1 MSSMCLLV
9 TQKFLLEKTDM
20 SNCSNKL
27 IISFAAIFSLGG
39 TASVLAQTG
48 TGEKSSRYALEEI
61 IVSARRIEE
70 GLQDAPIAVTA
81 ISGTELEN
89 RGALDIVDFAD
100 IAPNVSLKTNGA
112 VSGFAAA
119 PRTSIRGIGQ
129 SDFVI
134 NTDPAVGMYADGVY
148 LGRSIGSVLDL
159 VDVERVEALRGP
171 QGTLFG
177 RNSTGGAINIISKK
191 PEVGGEAYGNIAVS
205 IGEEGYS
212 LIRASAN
219 IPLGDASAI
228 RLSALKRARDGFIPV
243 LAYDNLSLGAE
254 DVQGL
259 KAAFRWQP
267 SDTFTLDVDADLS
280 EREDSAAPIIG
291 VDFGDLSVGE
301 TGLDN
306 PSNGFS
312 TSLMARRFN
321 REPGGPPIAPPVF
334 PYQSTDPLCGTDPA
348 YRDSSSTCL
357 GDFYSSSR
365 DGSWHAWFDN
375 DGNMVRA
382 NDQSL
387 ETYGYSLRLSWD
399 FEKITIKT
407 ISAWRGFDSS
417 FTNGS
422 PAPIYVAT
430 NDNVLFDQD
439 QSSHEINLSGD
450 INDRIS
456 WLAGIFYMEEDGRE
470 IVEVRYPLVPPANS
484 GTALPLV
491 NIENRSIDNSSEAI
505 YAQLSVGITETLEL
519 TLGARQ
525 TDENKY
531 VFIEATTFPP
541 SGPTTSELE
550 GTADASE
557 SSFLANL
564 SWDVSDNAMLY
575 LQFSDGFRN
584 GGFPARTPAGF
595 TQFQQARY
603 DEEFVESW
611 EVGFKTTALDG
622 RIRANIALF
631 SSDYTD
637 MQINATVFDP
647 ALGNNVGTIQNVGD
661 SEISGLEVEGSWL
674 ANDNLRFD
682 ASIGYLSTELT
693 RINAENGQ
701 FILNVGNNLQKTI
714 TTASGVELPHAPEL
728 QVNMGANYSFF
739 LGGGAEIRN
748 RIDVFYESEQYSSIG
763 NYAQGLIPS
772 STRVNYTGSY
782 IPDNGNWEATIG
794 IRNLTDEENVLNTA
808 IETGPRAGLYH
819 VEGRGREAY
828 ILFKYSFGQ

>member
-1 MSSMCLLV
+1 MKAQHLLL
-9 TQKFLLEKTDM
+9 TTTITAL
-20 SNCSNKL
+20 S
-27 IISFAAIFSLGG
+27 AIGAIVMTSP
-39 TASVLAQTG
+39 AMAQD
-48 TGEKSSRYALEEI
+48 GESSSRYTLDEI
-61 IVSARRIEE
+61 TVSARRIEE

-81 ISGTELEN
+81 ISGLELEN

-177 RNSTGGAINIISKK
+177 RNSTGGAINVISKK
-191 PEVGGEAYGNIAVS
+191 PEVGGEAYGNITAS
-205 IGEEGYS
+205 LGEAGYS

-219 IPLGDASAI
+219 LPLGDTSAI
-228 RLSALKRARDGFIPV
+228 RVSALKRERDGFIPV
-243 LAYDNLSLGAE
+243 FAYDGLKLGAE

-267 SDTFTLDVDADLS
+267 SDTFTLDLDADLS
-280 EREDSAAPIIG
+280 EREDSAAPIVG

-321 REPGGPPIAPPVF
+321 NEPGGPPISPLVRPF
-334 PYQSTDPLCGTDPA
+334 QTTDPLCGTDQA
-348 YRDSSSTCL
+348 YRDTSSTCL

-365 DGSWHAWFDN
+365 DGSHHAWFDN

-382 NDQSL
+382 DDQSL
-387 ETYGYSLRLSWD
+387 ETYGYSLRLSWAL
-399 FEKITIKT
+399 ENITIKT

-422 PAPIYVAT
+422 PAPIYIAT

-439 QSSHEINLSGD
+439 QSSHEINLSGHF
-450 INDRIS
+450 NDRMS
-456 WLAGIFYMEEDGRE
+456 WLAGFFYQEEDGRE
-470 IVEVRYPLVPPANS
+470 IVQVRYPLVPPANA

-491 NIENRSIDNSSEAI
+491 NIENRFIDNSSKAI
-505 YAQLSVGITETLEL
+505 YAQLSTQITDSLEL
-519 TLGARQ
+519 TIGARN
-525 TDENKY
+525 TDESKY
-531 VFIEATTFPP
+531 VFIEATTFPAAGP
-541 SGPTTSELE
+541 SVAELE
-550 GTADASE
+550 GNADARE
-557 SSFLANL
+557 TSFLANL
-564 SWDVSDNAMLY
+564 SWDFSENSMAY

-595 TQFQQARY
+595 TVFQEARY
-603 DEEFVESW
+603 DEEFVDSW
-611 EVGFKTTALDG
+611 ELGLKTTALDG
-622 RIRANIALF
+622 NLRANLALF

-661 SEISGLEVEGSWL
+661 SKITGLELEASYLVNENFRL
-674 ANDNLRFD
+674 D
-682 ASIGYLSTELT
+682 ASIGILDTELDS
-693 RINAENGQ
+693 INADNGQ
-701 FILNVGNNLQKTI
+701 FVLNNGNNLQKTI
-714 TTASGVELPHAPEL
+714 TVNSGVELPHAPDL
-728 QVNMGANYSFF
+728 QANLGANYSFF
-739 LGGGAEIRN
+739 VGNGAEIRN
-748 RIDVFYESEQYSSIG
+748 RIDFFYEGEQFSSIG
-763 NYAQGLIPS
+763 NYNQDRIPS
-772 STRVNYTGSY
+772 TTRVNYTGSY
-782 IPDNGNWEATIG
+782 IPEGANWEATLG
-794 IRNLTDEENVLNTA
+794 VRNLTDEENILNTA
-808 IETGPRAGLYH
+808 IESGPRAGLYH
-819 VEGRGREAY
+819 VLARGREAY
-828 ILFKYSFGQ
+828 VQVKFSFGD